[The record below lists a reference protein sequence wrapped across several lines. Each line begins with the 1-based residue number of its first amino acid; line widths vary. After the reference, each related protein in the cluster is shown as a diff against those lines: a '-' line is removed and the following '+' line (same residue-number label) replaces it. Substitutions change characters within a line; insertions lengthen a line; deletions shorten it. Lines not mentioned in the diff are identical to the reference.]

1 MIVLDLA
8 GEVQERV
15 EVATEGLGPE
25 DVTQRIASEVRRWSE
40 RIGDRSTHGLL
51 GVGIGVAGLVDSSR
65 GLVHFCPN
73 LRGWEAIELEAMVR
87 GEIDCDVVVDEEVRC
102 MALAET
108 RSRTS
113 RSEATSLFV
122 YVGRGV
128 GAGIIIDGRL
138 YRGRNGIAGEFGH
151 VTVEP
156 NGPLCNCG
164 NRGCL
169 EAVAS
174 SDGILLKASKL
185 VAADV
190 HTMLRSDRIAE
201 SPLTLAEL
209 AAAREGGDKIATM
222 IVEEAGSQIG
232 IGVADLINIFDPGL
246 VVLGGEVVEAFG
258 DTLVDGIRRSVTLRG
273 IPAITG
279 KTIIETAFLTD
290 SAAAGAATLILERFF
305 GTEIL
310 NV

>member
-1 MIVLDLA
+1 
-8 GEVQERV
+8 
-15 EVATEGLGPE
+15 
-25 DVTQRIASEVRRWSE
+25 
-40 RIGDRSTHGLL
+40 
-51 GVGIGVAGLVDSSR
+51 
-65 GLVHFCPN
+65 
-73 LRGWEAIELEAMVR
+73 
-87 GEIDCDVVVDEEVRC
+87 
-102 MALAET
+102 
-108 RSRTS
+108 
-113 RSEATSLFV
+113 
-122 YVGRGV
+122 
-128 GAGIIIDGRL
+128 
-138 YRGRNGIAGEFGH
+138 
-151 VTVEP
+151 
-156 NGPLCNCG
+156 
-164 NRGCL
+164 
-169 EAVAS
+169 
-174 SDGILLKASKL
+174 
-185 VAADV
+185 
-190 HTMLRSDRIAE
+190 MLRSDRIAE